1 MAACVHIFGVIFY
14 GFFASGEKQVWA
26 EPHEDMIKLCEQYD
40 DFDGEVADT
49 NKNTNYGTLGGNDAE
64 VIASLMIADWKF
76 ILQFKMDAVQPDVT
90 FD

>member
-64 VIASLMIADWKF
+64 VVASLIADWKF